1 MILLIDNYDSFTFN
15 LYQYMIQEGF
25 KVNVFRND
33 KISLEKIKNLRP
45 DAIVLSPGPGRPKE
59 AGIGLKLV
67 EKFYKTIPILG
78 ICLGHQTIAEYFGGK
93 IIRSSKIM
101 HGKISPI
108 FHKEEGL
115 YKGLPRSFNV
125 VRYHSLI
132 VDKEVFPESLKVTCS
147 TENGI
152 IMGIKHRVYPVEG
165 IQFHPESH
173 KTDFGKE
180 LILNFL
186 NLTSSKEKRSVVV

>member
-78 ICLGHQTIAEYFGGK
+78 IHVL
-93 IIRSSKIM
+93 
-101 HGKISPI
+101 
-108 FHKEEGL
+108 
-115 YKGLPRSFNV
+115 
-125 VRYHSLI
+125 
-132 VDKEVFPESLKVTCS
+132 
-147 TENGI
+147 
-152 IMGIKHRVYPVEG
+152 
-165 IQFHPESH
+165 
-173 KTDFGKE
+173 
-180 LILNFL
+180 
-186 NLTSSKEKRSVVV
+186 